1 MAIIKREH
9 NAHDKTF
16 FRVMYNNKDMAN
28 FEYIC
33 DTAEEAA
40 SVANMLTLKYLQEK
54 IFNAPV
60 TDNKENLL
68 INFTDIYSSIDD
80 VEDLL
85 TIFTAE
91 KILDE
96 LRDAGDAGNELIY
109 IEVV

>member
-1 MAIIKREH
+1 MAIIKRKH
-9 NAHDKTF
+9 NAHGKTF

-60 TDNKENLL
+60 TDNRENFL
-68 INFTDIYSSIDD
+68 INFTDIYGS

-85 TIFTAE
+85 TIFTTE

-96 LRDAGDAGNELIY
+96 LCDVGDTGNNLIY